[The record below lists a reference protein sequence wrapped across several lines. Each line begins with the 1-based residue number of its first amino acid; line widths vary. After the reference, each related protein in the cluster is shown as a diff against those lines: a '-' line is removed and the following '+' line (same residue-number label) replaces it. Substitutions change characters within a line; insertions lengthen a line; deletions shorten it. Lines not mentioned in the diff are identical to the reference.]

1 MGKLSHIQWTHHTF
15 NPWWGCTKVSPGCK
29 NCYAEGLS
37 HRWGHH
43 VWGPTAGRRF
53 FGEKHWAE
61 PLKWNQAAKQAGEV
75 HRVFTASMADV
86 FEARLAELNDAR
98 ARLFD
103 LIENTPNLQWL
114 ILTKRPENMNLLA
127 PSDWQNGWPSN
138 TVAMTSIEDQRRTNE
153 RIPHLL
159 RVPAPLKALSI
170 EPLLGPVTLL
180 EWISEPAGPAWAGR
194 NPSSGIDWVIVGGE
208 SGPRARPMKLNWA
221 LHLKDECLEHQV
233 AFFFK
238 QTGSVLAREL
248 GLKDR
253 AGGDQDEFPIELFI
267 RQIPRPFQRAA

>member
-37 HRWGHH
+37 RRWGHDT
-43 VWGPTAGRRF
+43 WGPKASRRF
-53 FGEKHWAE
+53 FGEKHWSE
-61 PLKWNQAAKQAGEV
+61 PLKWDRAARQAGEV

-86 FEARLAELNDAR
+86 FEARQDLLEPR
-98 ARLFD
+98 ARLFN
-103 LIENTPNLQWL
+103 LIEDTPNLQWL
-114 ILTKRPENMNLLA
+114 ILTKRPELMLELA
-127 PSDWQNGWPSN
+127 PEDWQLGWPEN
-138 TVAMTSIEDQRRTNE
+138 TVAMTSIEDQRRADE
-153 RIPHLL
+153 RIPLLL
-159 RVPAPLKALSI
+159 RVPAPLRALSI
-170 EPLLGPVTLL
+170 EPLLESVTLL
-180 EWISEPAGPAWAGR
+180 EWISEPAGPSWAGR
-194 NPSSGIDWVIVGGE
+194 NPSTGIDWVIVGGE
-208 SGPRARPMKLNWA
+208 SGPRARPMKLDWA

-253 AGGDQDEFPIELFI
+253 AGGDQDELPIELLV
-267 RQIPRPFQRAA
+267 RQIPRQLRRAA